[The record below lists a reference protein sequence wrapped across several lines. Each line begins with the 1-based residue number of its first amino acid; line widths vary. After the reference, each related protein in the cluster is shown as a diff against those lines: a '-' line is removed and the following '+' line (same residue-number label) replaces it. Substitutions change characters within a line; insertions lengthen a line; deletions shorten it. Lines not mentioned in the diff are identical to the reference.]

1 MKSPLTTEV
10 IAKCFGVV
18 MMRCD
23 SAAVCA
29 DVFDIVD
36 TVVNLLL
43 CGETVETSWRIL
55 QNVIDGG
62 WTQTSADRHIGTVL
76 WIQQ

>member
-43 CGETVETSWRIL
+43 CGETVETS
-55 QNVIDGG
+55 
-62 WTQTSADRHIGTVL
+62 
-76 WIQQ
+76 